1 MKNYDDKDVWLS
13 GPAGQH
19 SNKGHLA
26 AMSALNFLNK
36 RRMCMNQA
44 HKLNKSG
51 QKKKPFILATEI
63 KKSCFPITYA
73 RGTTPESGPFC

>member
-51 QKKKPFILATEI
+51 QKKKHSFWQQKLKNHA
-63 KKSCFPITYA
+63 FQ
-73 RGTTPESGPFC
+73 

>member
-51 QKKKPFILATEI
+51 QKKKNHSFWQQKLKNHA
-63 KKSCFPITYA
+63 FQ
-73 RGTTPESGPFC
+73 